1 MFSTLVKVA
10 LLAPIAIQGALAFA
24 VNNPPLN
31 QCESAKITWEATKG
45 PYDLV
50 IVPAAN
56 PCGDALAEVGEFTK
70 TWVDWTVNVA
80 AGTIVQISLVDAND
94 DEAWSRNITVGPGSA
109 TCLTSTTTATN
120 NIAGSTPT
128 SGSAGSST
136 TSDSADPSSSL
147 DAVGAANAGSNA
159 LFNAGVSTQQFNMPA
174 VAAVAVAALAMAL

>member
-24 VNNPPLN
+24 VNSPVLN

-50 IVPAAN
+50 IVSAAN
-56 PCGDALAEVGEFTK
+56 PCGDALAEVGEFNK
-70 TWVDWTVNVA
+70 TWTDWTVNIA
-80 AGTIVQISLVDAND
+80 AGTVVQISLVDADD
-94 DEAWSRNITVGPGSA
+94 DEAWSRNITVGAGSA
-109 TCLTSTTTATN
+109 ACLTSTSATN
-120 NIAGSTPT
+120 SATGGSPTT
-128 SGSAGSST
+128 SGPSSST
-136 TSDSADPSSSL
+136 TDSSDPNSSL

-174 VAAVAVAALAMAL
+174 VAAVAVAALALAL